1 MTKPTIL
8 FALFMAAN
16 SLVFSQN
23 SLPAQIISANS
34 TIANSSFINPDNPE
48 EVQQA
53 VKEILDVIGL
63 QPNFTMQIARV
74 PNIEAVISHHKR
86 YILYNPEF
94 ITGVNNATKDKWA
107 FVLLLAHEI
116 GHHLN
121 GHTLKNA
128 ANRLPLE
135 LEADEFAGFVLKKLG
150 ASLEES
156 QLVMN
161 YIASIEAS
169 QTHPAR
175 ADRMIAIANGWK
187 KADTELAGGISR

>member
-1 MTKPTIL
+1 MKKSTIL
-8 FALFMAAN
+8 FALFMAAT
-16 SLVFSQN
+16 SLAFSQSN
-23 SLPAQIISANS
+23 LPAQIISANGILIQS
-34 TIANSSFINPDNPE
+34 QLINPNNPE
-48 EVQQA
+48 EVQQV

-63 QPNFTMQIARV
+63 QPNFTMKIARV
-74 PNIEAVISHHKR
+74 SNIEAVISHHKR

-121 GHTLKNA
+121 GHTLKNVS
-128 ANRLPLE
+128 NRLPLE

-150 ASLEES
+150 ASLEEA

-161 YIASIEAS
+161 YIAGTEAS
-169 QTHPAR
+169 ATHPAR
-175 ADRMIAIANGWK
+175 VDRMLAIANGWK
-187 KADTELAGGISR
+187 RAAV

>member
-1 MTKPTIL
+1 MIKPAIL
-8 FALFMAAN
+8 FALFMAAT
-16 SLVFSQN
+16 SLVFSQS
-23 SLPAQIISANS
+23 SLPAQIISVNS

-63 QPNFTMQIARV
+63 QPNFTMKIARV

-161 YIASIEAS
+161 YIASTEAS

-187 KADTELAGGISR
+187 KADIALAGSTSR

>member
-1 MTKPTIL
+1 MKKLTVL
-8 FALFMAAN
+8 FALFMAAT
-16 SLVFSQN
+16 SFAFSQN

-34 TIANSSFINPDNPE
+34 TIINSQFINPDNPA
-48 EVQQA
+48 EVQQT
-53 VKEILDVIGL
+53 VKEILDVVGL
-63 QPNFTMQIARV
+63 QSNFTMKIARV

-150 ASLEES
+150 ASLKEA

-161 YIASIEAS
+161 YIASTEAS

-175 ADRMIAIANGWK
+175 SDRMIAIANGWK
-187 KADTELAGGISR
+187 KADTALGSISR